1 MLAWI
6 FFCNNNNKSWLKLL
20 WIVLTSVGFGLI
32 GSAWRID
39 YCQQQL
45 HKFIGSHWSAAVDSA
60 TIWCYQCCRIEAW
73 FSFVCILHSIIT
85 WKWWGIG
92 WWEIIAVACNFTGD
106 DIWWFH
112 LVFINLAGISIIDN
126 YFCYIPIIFSS
137 QGCSFTVTIISCNE
151 DESGK
156 AATTVGWCC
165 DCL

>member
-73 FSFVCILHSIIT
+73 FSFVCILHQSVLSTRPFFQDQDQDLFQVLEAPRDQNHVLEDYSTGHLGHGLFIKRT
-85 WKWWGIG
+85 NDQ
-92 WWEIIAVACNFTGD
+92 AV
-106 DIWWFH
+106 
-112 LVFINLAGISIIDN
+112 ISYNIRLLDT
-126 YFCYIPIIFSS
+126 S
-137 QGCSFTVTIISCNE
+137 V
-151 DESGK
+151 
-156 AATTVGWCC
+156 
-165 DCL
+165 